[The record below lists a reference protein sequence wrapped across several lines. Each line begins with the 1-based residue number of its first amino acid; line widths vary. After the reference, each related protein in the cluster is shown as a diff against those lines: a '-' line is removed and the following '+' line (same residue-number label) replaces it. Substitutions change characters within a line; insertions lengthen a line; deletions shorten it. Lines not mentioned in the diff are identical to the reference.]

1 MLAFSSLANVG
12 IVLLQFYW
20 ATLILKGVRKL
31 LAGGDGGKKG
41 GKKGG
46 KAA

>member
-20 ATLILKGVRKL
+20 ATLILKGVQKL
-31 LAGGDGGKKG
+31 LTGGGGGKG
-41 GKKGG
+41 GKKSG